1 MQIELARSSHSVGRN
16 IWTIEWCTKYRYKM
30 MRKFENRNI
39 VAACVRQAA
48 FRHDMKIIVLA
59 VLPDHIHMV
68 VSLPK
73 GMSDIDATKLLK
85 GGSSRKL
92 FQVKE
97 KFALRYPKR
106 HFWSR
111 GYYSHT
117 VGVTDLQ
124 TQVDYV
130 KNQEAH
136 HGVLYV
142 N

>member
-1 MQIELARSSHSVGRN
+1 
-16 IWTIEWCTKYRYKM
+16 
-30 MRKFENRNI
+30 
-39 VAACVRQAA
+39 
-48 FRHDMKIIVLA
+48 
-59 VLPDHIHMV
+59 MV

-73 GMSDIDATKLLK
+73 GMDDIRAVKLLK
-85 GGSSRKL
+85 GASARKL

-97 KFALRYPKR
+97 HLALRYPRR
-106 HFWSR
+106 HFWSK

-130 KNQEAH
+130 RNQEAH
-136 HGVLYV
+136 HGVLFV

>member
-1 MQIELARSSHSVGRN
+1 
-16 IWTIEWCTKYRYKM
+16 M
-30 MRKFENRNI
+30 MRKFGNKNL
-39 VAACVRQAA
+39 VAACIRQVAN
-48 FRHDMKIIVLA
+48 RHNIRIIVLK
-59 VLPDHIHMV
+59 VLFEHIHMV
-68 VSLPK
+68 ASLPK
-73 GMSDIDATKLLK
+73 GKNDVWAVKLLK
-85 GGSSRKL
+85 GASARKI

-97 KFALRYPKR
+97 NFALRYPKR

-130 KNQEAH
+130 RNQEFH
-136 HGVLYV
+136 HGTLFL

>member
-1 MQIELARSSHSVGRN
+1 
-16 IWTIEWCTKYRYKM
+16 
-30 MRKFENRNI
+30 
-39 VAACVRQAA
+39 
-48 FRHDMKIIVLA
+48 
-59 VLPDHIHMV
+59 
-68 VSLPK
+68 
-73 GMSDIDATKLLK
+73 MSYIGATKLLK
-85 GGSSRKL
+85 GGSSREL

-97 KFALRYPKR
+97 KYALRYPKR